1 MVASLSLSILC
12 KGVVRPLLGL
22 AVTGQRERDIPVECS
37 AWGAP
42 RCWFFSS
49 QLGRGSPTP

>member
-12 KGVVRPLLGL
+12 KGVVPPLLRL

-37 AWGAP
+37 AWRAP